1 MNENRAMNDHDDD
14 FEDDEL
20 MRKVSKPPEF
30 PAARPEQIEAS
41 WRAIEARITEAEK
54 PASAGEHA
62 VSRSPRW
69 WQTLFPAAPA
79 WSWQMA
85 QVAALL
91 VVGFGAAWIAA
102 SRGLLPGTRFD
113 DAPAVVGAPD
123 PGVAGDVA
131 PDRAWLAAT
140 GYSSRLEALLLGVA
154 KGEGTKD
161 VAPAARQVSRQLLQ
175 DNRLYERIARRKDDN
190 AVADLLSRIEIV
202 LLALATAPEG
212 QEEEVIGMLREFI
225 DDSDVLGDLRAVK
238 STVPQFP
245 RARPVNAGS

>member
-1 MNENRAMNDHDDD
+1 MNENRAMNDHEDE

-20 MRKVSKPPEF
+20 MRKISKAPEFQAAPPE
-30 PAARPEQIEAS
+30 QVEAT
-41 WRAIEARITEAEK
+41 WRAIEARIAEAE
-54 PASAGEHA
+54 ASDSVGERE

-69 WQTLFPAAPA
+69 WQTLFPAAPD
-79 WSWQMA
+79 WSWNMA

-102 SRGLLPGTRFD
+102 SRGLLPGTRPD
-113 DAPAVVGAPD
+113 DVPAVVSTPD
-123 PGVAGDVA
+123 PGGAGDLA
-131 PDRAWLAAT
+131 PDRAWLAAS
-140 GYSSRLEALLLGVA
+140 GYSGRLEALLLGVA
-154 KGEGTKD
+154 KGEGTND
-161 VAPAARQVSRQLLQ
+161 VATAARQVSRQLLQ
-175 DNRLYERIARRKDDN
+175 DNRLYERIARRKDDD
-190 AVADLLSRIEIV
+190 AVADLFSRIEIV

-245 RARPVNAGS
+245 RARPVNTGS